1 MQLSCKGKCFK
12 LGRLCEQTTCR
23 AFIARFYN
31 APSHALL
38 PAVWLTMQGKAV

>member
-1 MQLSCKGKCFK
+1 MQLSRKGKCFK

-23 AFIARFYN
+23 AFIALFYN
-31 APSHALL
+31 APSRALL